1 MKLWQKTFIWTL
13 LIVMLSVS
21 IVGILILKNNFK
33 SSMEWQVDRAYME
46 HEYMIS
52 NINSRVVSERLRKNS
67 IALTTKEIV
76 DVMNNIFENV
86 DNKDTTAV
94 GLLNTY
100 EEVLYN
106 NSRIT
111 VRTALLKQTMDT
123 EQTCRQIVEI
133 DGVHYL
139 YISSMITL
147 ETQDFIFITRTDI
160 SEIYKLHDEQLN
172 YTKFLGI
179 CLSLASAV
187 FLLILIKLLLRPLS
201 TLNNNLYAIAAG
213 DYSRRIKI
221 KRNDEISQLAD
232 SMNKMART
240 IEENVS
246 TLSNVAENRRH
257 FINNLSHEMKTP
269 LTSIMGFADILRIKR
284 EISNEELAKYTGIII
299 EETKRLQNISGKLM
313 ELITVVKTNIELK
326 ELNIKE
332 ILNQIELIYRP
343 VLKKND
349 LTLHTDFIDCK
360 VYIDDELF
368 KSMIYNIIDNA
379 VKASEIGGNIYVSS
393 DFEDDVLTI
402 SVKDEGI
409 GMEESELDKILE
421 PFYMVD
427 KARSRKAG
435 GAGLGLALCKKIAD
449 IHNATISFKSEKSKG
464 TTVIITMRGVECD
477 E

>member
-1 MKLWQKTFIWTL
+1 MKLWQKTFVCTL
-13 LIVMLSVS
+13 LIVMLSIS

-33 SSMEWQVDRAYME
+33 SSMEWQIDRAYTE

-76 DVMNNIFENV
+76 EVMNSIFENA

-100 EEVLYN
+100 EEVVYN
-106 NSRIT
+106 SSRIT
-111 VRTALLKQTMDT
+111 VRTALLQETVDTKQT
-123 EQTCRQIVEI
+123 CKQIIEI
-133 DGVHYL
+133 DGIHYL
-139 YISSMITL
+139 YISSMINL

-160 SEIYKLHDEQLN
+160 SEIYKLHNEQLN

-179 CLSLASAV
+179 CFALLSAV
-187 FLLILIKLLLRPLS
+187 FLLILIKLLLKPLS
-201 TLNNNLYAIAAG
+201 TLNNNLYAITAG

-221 KRNDEISQLAD
+221 TRNDEISQLAD

-240 IEENVS
+240 IEENVT
-246 TLSNVAENRRH
+246 TLSNIAENRRD

-284 EISNEELAKYTGIII
+284 EISKEELEKYTGIII

-313 ELITVVKTNIELK
+313 ELITVGETDLDFQYVNISQ
-326 ELNIKE
+326 

-343 VLKKND
+343 IMEKNK
-349 LTLHTDFIDCK
+349 LTLHIDFEDCQI
-360 VYIDDELF
+360 YIDEELF

-379 VKASEIGGNIYVSS
+379 VKASEIGGNIYISS
-393 DFEDDVLTI
+393 IFEDDILTI
-402 SVKDEGI
+402 SITDEGI
-409 GMEESELDKILE
+409 GMEENELDKIME

-449 IHNATISFKSEKSKG
+449 IHHATISFQSEKHKG
-464 TTVIITMRGVECD
+464 TTAIITIKGVECN